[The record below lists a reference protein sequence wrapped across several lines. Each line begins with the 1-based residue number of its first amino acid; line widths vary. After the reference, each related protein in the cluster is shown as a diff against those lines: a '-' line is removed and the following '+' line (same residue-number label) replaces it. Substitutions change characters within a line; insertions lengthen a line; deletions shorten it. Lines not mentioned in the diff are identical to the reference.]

1 MATIVG
7 LRCRDGVVLA
17 GDRVLVRDGR
27 IESRNRRHVFDVDDI
42 GVAAVGS
49 DVDRFADRL
58 EGELRSYRL
67 DRGSVSVPVL
77 ERLGSELASGTG
89 TEAVVAARDRDE
101 GEDQNGTGRAALRGV
116 YADGST
122 LADPP
127 VALGSGAS
135 LALGQLEAADLGS
148 MSVAEAETFVH
159 DLFETVAE
167 RDPGTGAEIDV
178 WTLSDAAS
186 EGTIGAD
193 TDTTGTTES

>member
-17 GDRVLVRDGR
+17 GDRVLVRNGR
-27 IESRNRRHVFDVDDI
+27 IESRNRRHVFDFDDA
-42 GVAAVGS
+42 GVAAIGS

-67 DRGSVSVPVL
+67 DRGSVFIAVL
-77 ERLGSELASGTG
+77 ERLASELASGTG
-89 TEAVVAARDRDE
+89 TEAVVAARDHDDE
-101 GEDQNGTGRAALRGV
+101 GADENGSGRAALCGV

-127 VALGSGAS
+127 MALGGGAS
-135 LALGQLEAADLGS
+135 LALGRLEAADLDS
-148 MSVAEAETFVH
+148 MSVSEAKTFVR

-167 RDPGTGAEIDV
+167 RDPGTGTEIDV

-186 EGTIGAD
+186 EGTTGAD
-193 TDTTGTTES
+193 ADTTN